1 MNTPFVLVPKYAN
14 GRLQSE
20 TLYFQSGMSQ
30 EDIIYIPVPK
40 LGIPGKAL
48 NLSNEYMVH
57 EDVYAPIDEYNSME
71 EAMQY
76 AQLEY
81 GAEERINIEKL
92 ADSISEVTRTKQSGC
107 K

>member
-1 MNTPFVLVPKYAN
+1 
-14 GRLQSE
+14 
-20 TLYFQSGMSQ
+20 MSQ
-30 EDIIYIPVPK
+30 EDIVYIPVPK

-48 NLSNEYMVH
+48 NLSSEYMGH
-57 EDVYAPIDEYNSME
+57 EDVYETIDEYNSME

-81 GAEERINIEKL
+81 GAAERINMQEL
-92 ADSISEVTRTKQSGC
+92 ADSISEVTRTKQSPC